1 MKKKITFS
9 MALSS
14 AIVCTLLCLTSC
26 SNDNEPTPVLTSE
39 SLRQTTWQAQRTVY
53 NIKDEIEYTEKSI
66 LQFVTE
72 SEGIKTLF
80 SEENEQTWNT
90 DFTYQV
96 DGKIITFDNKTGGT
110 WTVLEYTGTRLVMQ
124 AYYPDRM
131 VWTLEKKY

>member
-1 MKKKITFS
+1 MKKKITFR

-26 SNDNEPTPVLTSE
+26 NNDDEPTPVLTSGA
-39 SLRQTTWQAQRTVY
+39 LKQTTWQAQRTVY

-80 SEENEQTWNT
+80 SEQNEQTWNT

-131 VWTLEKKY
+131 VWTLEKMY